1 MFLFCAAETGSM
13 QERMVL
19 FSTSTVH
26 APHCP
31 RPQPNRG
38 PCNDRLL
45 RRTYSSGVFGSAS
58 TTLDLPFTFSEIR
71 AMVKFLSRR
80 VGQFLGCPHWRF
92 AIPSSTLL
100 EYLQYT
106 PTLIGMETPRQV
118 GCRPN
123 LKGVTWD
130 DSVGGR
136 DFSPDEHDPSDQG
149 F

>member
-45 RRTYSSGVFGSAS
+45 RRTYSSGVLGSAS

-80 VGQFLGCPHWRF
+80 AGQRLCGPICSSR
-92 AIPSSTLL
+92 ISISTLL
-100 EYLQYT
+100 ICPLIYT
-106 PTLIGMETPRQV
+106 HSHWDGNAAPILLV
-118 GCRPN
+118 G
-123 LKGVTWD
+123 LFGKA
-130 DSVGGR
+130 
-136 DFSPDEHDPSDQG
+136 
-149 F
+149 